1 MEVGAEAPSFLL
13 AVLFWLIRVMSFW
26 LRAVMSRRKWVHVRT
41 CTTTRLARGAVCTV
55 MSLVALVMTDVLL
68 GLVNLAAV
76 LALVGFLDNVR
87 MSAFVNV
94 LWSFVRSPVTFMR
107 RFDLATLLVLCTRV
121 LVMYTMLNVTVV
133 MSFVTLHGSLL
144 RSCSIG
150 LSHKDP

>member
-76 LALVGFLDNVR
+76 LALVGFLDN
-87 MSAFVNV
+87 SNTYNF
-94 LWSFVRSPVTFMR
+94 
-107 RFDLATLLVLCTRV
+107 
-121 LVMYTMLNVTVV
+121 
-133 MSFVTLHGSLL
+133 
-144 RSCSIG
+144 
-150 LSHKDP
+150 